1 MKESEDIRVSVKAV
15 IVKDN
20 RILAAKKKDSEGFF
34 YTLPGGGQEHSE
46 NMSAALNR
54 ECLEEISVNVKI
66 IRPLFIRDY
75 IGKNHEF
82 PEHAERNLHHI
93 ELMFDAEITG
103 GTPANGILP
112 DTGQLSVD
120 WLNLDE
126 LENIRLYPKAL
137 IPYLKKYYSL
147 NEAVYLGDVN

>member
-46 NMSAALNR
+46 NMAEALNR
-54 ECLEEISVNVKI
+54 ECLEEISVSVKI
-66 IRPLFIRDY
+66 KRPLFIRDY

-93 ELMFDAEITG
+93 EIMFDAEITG

-112 DTGQLSVD
+112 DTGQLGME
-120 WLNLDE
+120 WLDLGG
-126 LENIRLYPKAL
+126 LENLRLYPKAM
-137 IPYLKKYYSL
+137 IPHLKNYYEIS
-147 NEAVYLGDVN
+147 EAVYLGDVN